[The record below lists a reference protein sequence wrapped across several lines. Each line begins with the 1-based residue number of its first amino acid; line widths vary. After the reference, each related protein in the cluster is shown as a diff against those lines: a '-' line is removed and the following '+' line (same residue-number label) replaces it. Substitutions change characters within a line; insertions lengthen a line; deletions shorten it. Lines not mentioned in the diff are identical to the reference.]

1 KGYVKHR
8 SIATCGSCCSYDITV
23 GTINALD
30 VNRHQPVIY
39 AYENIPQIKK
49 IEKPVHAIG
58 VPTTTI
64 AEKVV
69 AVLNEVIT
77 NETTVDTVYNLEP
90 QITSHN

>member
-1 KGYVKHR
+1 M
-8 SIATCGSCCSYDITV
+8 
-23 GTINALD
+23 
-30 VNRHQPVIY
+30 
-39 AYENIPQIKK
+39 
-49 IEKPVHAIG
+49 HAIG